1 MRSREEDSL
10 VERDAFRANFQW
22 QPQLSK
28 KRGFL
33 PSVFPVRVW
42 YTTLYPESKGRGTRH
57 SQDPRGVLGM
67 IAEPNRN
74 RRASTS
80 LSPTLTL
87 FLAPHGKLYL
97 RLQELVPGRESVRLA
112 AFPHPKTV
120 ASSIEIPH
128 AILQATDFSNG
139 YPK

>member
-1 MRSREEDSL
+1 MKRLWVSNWLWISPL
-10 VERDAFRANFQW
+10 CFPFPTSSSYTLFTER
-22 QPQLSK
+22 
-28 KRGFL
+28 
-33 PSVFPVRVW
+33 
-42 YTTLYPESKGRGTRH
+42 KGRGKRH
-57 SQDPRGVLGM
+57 AQDSSRALGM